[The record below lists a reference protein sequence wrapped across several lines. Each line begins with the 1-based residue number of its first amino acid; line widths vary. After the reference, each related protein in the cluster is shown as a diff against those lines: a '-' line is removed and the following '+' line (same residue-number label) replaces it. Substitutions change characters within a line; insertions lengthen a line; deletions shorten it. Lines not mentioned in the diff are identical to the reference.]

1 MRKSALTLIP
11 ILTLLI
17 ITISAMQPSYNA
29 MANPHPFMIFYEG
42 DIEPPNY
49 VKPPEI
55 LVMYPENNSLHDLDT
70 VNFTL
75 NISQSTK
82 IVKYQGFTID
92 YPYLHEVYY
101 KADWIANTTFLE
113 PTINVNLNL
122 TKIPNGN
129 HSVIVY
135 ATEWRPAIYGY
146 DYENKVFRYNGYYI
160 TGSSTVFFTVD
171 TISPDI
177 KINSLEN
184 KTYSQSDIPLNFTVN
199 EPVSEIYYV
208 LDGEKKV
215 IINENT
221 TLPEL
226 HIGAHNIT
234 VFARDTVGNFGA
246 SETVSFIIVEPER
259 FPDVTIAAVFTTL
272 IVAVIIGLL
281 IHFKKK

>member
-29 MANPHPFMIFYEG
+29 MANPHPWLVYYEG
-42 DIEPPNY
+42 DISPPSY
-49 VKPPEI
+49 VKSPEI
-55 LVMYPENNSLHDLDT
+55 SITYPQNNSLHISESI
-70 VNFTL
+70 NFTF
-75 NISQSTK
+75 NINLSTK
-82 IVKYQGFTID
+82 SMIVQGFTID

-101 KADWIANTTFLE
+101 KADWIKNSTYIE
-113 PTINVNLNL
+113 PTSNVNLNL
-122 TKIPNGN
+122 TKIPNGK
-129 HSVIVY
+129 HSIIVY
-135 ATEWRPAIYGY
+135 AIEWRPFDSRY
-146 DYENKVFRYNGYYI
+146 DYGNNVLFYNGYYI

-171 TISPDI
+171 TISPEI
-177 KINSLEN
+177 KIYSLEN
-184 KTYSQSDIPLNFTVN
+184 KTYSQSDIPLNFTVS
-199 EPVSEIYYV
+199 ETVSEMYYV

-272 IVAVIIGLL
+272 IVTVIIGLL